1 MIRGGLAPYL
11 FVKMIQYLEI
21 GKIVTTHGVNGEVKV
36 YISADSPESLYHVK
50 RVYLNASA
58 TVGLDVVSH
67 RKVKNMLLLRFD
79 GINSIE
85 DAHGLIGKTLWA
97 DRNEI
102 RKDKDS
108 FFIVDLIGLEVVH
121 ATTGEHIGVI
131 VDVLSGG
138 VQDLYSVKLDSGKS
152 CLVPAVPAF
161 VKKTSLEEKK
171 VWIEPIKG
179 LFDDAD

>member
-1 MIRGGLAPYL
+1 MALFESYERREKQILAVIKEY
-11 FVKMIQYLEI
+11 
-21 GKIVTTHGVNGEVKV
+21 
-36 YISADSPESLYHVK
+36 
-50 RVYLNASA
+50 
-58 TVGLDVVSH
+58 
-67 RKVKNMLLLRFD
+67 

-97 DRNEI
+97 NRNEI

-131 VDVLSGG
+131 GDVLSGG

>member
-1 MIRGGLAPYL
+1 M
-11 FVKMIQYLEI
+11 KNQYLET
-21 GKIVTTHGVNGEVKV
+21 GEIVSTHGIRGEVKV
-36 YISADSPESLYHVK
+36 YPWADSPEVLLEFDEFRIGGKIYEVEQS
-50 RVYLNASA
+50 RVQKNCVLLKLKGVD
-58 TVGLDVVSH
+58 TVEQAMAMKGQVVE
-67 RKVKNMLLLRFD
+67 FD
-79 GINSIE
+79 RTGVE
-85 DAHGLIGKTLWA
+85 LEEGW
-97 DRNEI
+97 
-102 RKDKDS
+102 
-108 FFIVDLIGLEVVH
+108 FIVDLIGLEVVH

-131 VDVLSGG
+131 GDVLSGG